1 MTREEL
7 LKSRERKVLLPKYN
21 PDEKNRFFNGID
33 LNNNKNTDF
42 VYGAWDKMPTWKELR
57 IAYQKT
63 IWFSK
68 SKEDKGDLI
77 LRSIL

>member
-21 PDEKNRFFNGID
+21 PDEKNRFLNGID

-42 VYGAWDKMPTWKELR
+42 VYG
-57 IAYQKT
+57 
-63 IWFSK
+63 
-68 SKEDKGDLI
+68 DLKVKVGQFFFI
-77 LRSIL
+77 